1 MCTVVVLVRPGHP
14 WPVTI
19 AANRDEQLARAWDP
33 PAAWWPDRPDV
44 IGGRDRSAG
53 GTWMALHRADGVA
66 AAVLN
71 RPGTLGPL
79 AGKRSRGDLPLLAV
93 SRGSAAAGAAAI
105 GALDSAEWRGFN
117 LVVADRSGAFFLRGT
132 GLGRPA
138 VERLPDGVSVVTAHD
153 PNDLDSPRIARHLP
167 RFAAAGG
174 PEPGDR
180 PGEWPGDWPRD
191 WPGDWK
197 DWPRL
202 LGDREGGPQE
212 QLDIAPRGGFGT
224 VCSSLLALPAE
235 GPPVWLFA
243 PGRPSGTAFAA
254 V

>member
-1 MCTVVVLVRPGHP
+1 VCTVVVLVRPGHA

-19 AANRDEQLARAWDP
+19 AANRAEQLARSWDP
-33 PAAWWPDRPDV
+33 PAAWWPDQPEV

-53 GTWMALHRADGVA
+53 GTWMALHRTDGVV

-93 SRGSAAAGAAAI
+93 SRGDAAAGAAAV

-132 GLGRPA
+132 GLGRPT
-138 VERLPDGVSVVTAHD
+138 VDRLPEGVSVVTAHD

-167 RFAAAGG
+167 RFAAAAA
-174 PEPGDR
+174 PEPN
-180 PGEWPGDWPRD
+180 
-191 WPGDWK
+191 DWK

-202 LGDREGGPQE
+202 LGDRAGGPQE

-224 VCSSLLALPAE
+224 VCSSLVALPEE
-235 GPPVWLFA
+235 GPPQWLFA
-243 PGRPSGTAFAA
+243 PGRPGETPFAA